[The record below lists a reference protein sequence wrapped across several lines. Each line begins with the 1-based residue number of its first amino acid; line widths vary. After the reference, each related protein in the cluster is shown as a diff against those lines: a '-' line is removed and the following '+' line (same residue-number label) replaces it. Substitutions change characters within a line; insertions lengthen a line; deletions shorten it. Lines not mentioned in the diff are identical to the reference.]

1 MRAAQTSRSSRS
13 PEEVRGA
20 LRALREE
27 TPPGER
33 EFTARLHRRLAAAG
47 PPPAETWFARLVASL
62 LRDPWRDMQRRALLT
77 GALVGALVTATLF
90 TLVAGARSAPPP
102 DAGATSSRLA
112 PTMRY
117 FDRPNLHADRKS
129 PRTLG
134 DRRSLRDRLGA
145 DFAADRPERAHA
157 HLTH

>member
-1 MRAAQTSRSSRS
+1 MKAAQTSRSPSRS

-20 LRALREE
+20 LRALAEE

-47 PPPAETWFARLVASL
+47 PPPAETWLARLVASF
-62 LRDPWRDMQRRALLT
+62 RDPWRDVQRRALLT

-90 TLVAGARSAPPP
+90 TLVAGAGSGPQPHT
-102 DAGATSSRLA
+102 GVTSSRLA

-134 DRRSLRDRLGA
+134 DRRSARDRLGA

-157 HLTH
+157 RVTH